1 MPRLFTGI
9 EIPDEQREDIARLR
23 MPLPG
28 GSKWV
33 EPDNLHLTLR
43 FAGDISN
50 AQAAELTDRLAGISA
65 DAFELRLAGLGTFGG
80 NEPRSLWVG
89 VEPSPELEAL
99 ARANERA
106 ARACGLAPEPRVFK
120 PHVTVANLR
129 FATPDAVARILG
141 RIGAFRSEPFLG
153 GPVRD
158 VLGKTH
164 HRRRA
169 VRGRDYLH
177 AARRR
182 VRQLPGPRRQL
193 VAHAARR
200 A

>member
-89 VEPSPELEAL
+89 VDPSPELEAL

-106 ARACGLAPEPRVFK
+106 ARACGLAPE
-120 PHVTVANLR
+120 
-129 FATPDAVARILG
+129 AR
-141 RIGAFRSEPFLG
+141 AF
-153 GPVRD
+153 
-158 VLGKTH
+158 
-164 HRRRA
+164 
-169 VRGRDYLH
+169 
-177 AARRR
+177 
-182 VRQLPGPRRQL
+182 
-193 VAHAARR
+193 
-200 A
+200 